1 MLIGL
6 LLPCLALGQEIVV
19 VRGDGNYSP
28 YEMQEGN
35 TLRGFHIELIET
47 VANSLGIA
55 VRFESYPW
63 KRALTMVKQ
72 GKADAIS
79 FVGKNT
85 DRSQYI
91 FFTPGNELSFAYS
104 GLVVLTSRALEF
116 NFNGRQL
123 SNLKHFKFG
132 HNLGFIYGDY
142 FDKAQLDKYHFNS
155 NEQLF
160 NMLRIKRIDIAMM
173 NAGEFNHRLSVN
185 DKTIKKLTMLD
196 KKFAMANYIGF
207 SKVKKRKALALQ
219 FAKAMMAFKRS
230 PALGL
235 LMKKYQLEESQV
247 VNFLQ

>member
-1 MLIGL
+1 M
-6 LLPCLALGQEIVV
+6 GQEILV

-28 YEMQEGN
+28 YEMQEGSK
-35 TLRGFHIELIET
+35 LSGFHIELIET
-47 VANSLGIA
+47 VANRLSIK

-79 FVGKNT
+79 FVGKNI

-91 FFTPGNELSFAYS
+91 YFTPGNELSFAYS
-104 GLVVLTSRALEF
+104 GLVVLTSRKSEF
-116 NFNGRQL
+116 HFNGRQL
-123 SNLKHFKFG
+123 ANLKHFKFG

-142 FDKAQLDKYHFNS
+142 YDKAQLDKSPFNS

-185 DKTIKKLTMLD
+185 NKTIKKLIMLD
-196 KKFAMANYIGF
+196 KKVAIASYIGF
-207 SKVKKRKALALQ
+207 SKVKKHQALALK
-219 FAKAMMAFKRS
+219 FAKAMMIFKRS
-230 PALGL
+230 LALL
-235 LMKKYQLEESQV
+235 VLMKKYQLEESQV
-247 VNFLQ
+247 ANFLQ